1 MAFQTQCVDF
11 LAFTCLTRLSRPR
24 VNKLSNEKKP
34 ETVVHWYRYCRAP
47 PPPPPPQPMTSFCLC
62 RWFHWAKKA
71 MAIENKQYIWDI
83 HWLKPWFFVKSFG
96 MVINN
101 RSLYQGCVR
110 WYIFNKIV
118 PIAVGLVFNIHVVKQ
133 PWPKILKNKC
143 PCFEPWRWSTHW

>member
-47 PPPPPPQPMTSFCLC
+47 PADDKFLSVSLISLSKKGHG
-62 RWFHWAKKA
+62 HWKKH
-71 MAIENKQYIWDI
+71 YIWDI